1 VATSTTT
8 GDIEIPEVDL
18 TGYATEQYV
27 KDEIAKIDFPKTDLS
42 DYALKTELFSKNY
55 NDLTNKPT
63 IPSIAGLATETYV
76 NTAIS
81 NLSSSNHNHNDL
93 YAPISHSHTYK
104 PSFSK
109 SIYHGA
115 GNPQLI
121 NFITV
126 DYSTYTSGYAAY
138 FKLDATSCHGNGVSY
153 QFLEE
158 IIIGVTATG
167 DVSLNTSNSI
177 GFISSS

>member
-1 VATSTTT
+1 VATSTTV
-8 GDIEIPEVDL
+8 GDIEIPSLDEYATKDYVTEAIDNIDIPEVDL
-18 TGYATEQYV
+18 SGYS
-27 KDEIAKIDFPKTDLS
+27 KIDHT
-42 DYALKTELFSKNY
+42 
-55 NDLTNKPT
+55 
-63 IPSIAGLATETYV
+63 
-76 NTAIS
+76 
-81 NLSSSNHNHNDL
+81 
-93 YAPISHSHTYK
+93 HTYK

-167 DVSLNTSNSI
+167 DVSLAINKSCQQACGQVDGIERYFGDVFAVKDETNKKVYFYILGGQYCHS
-177 GFISSS
+177 